1 MQKEGFSKAQA
12 ESKPT
17 RAVVLNM
24 KRSNEFG
31 RLQNVVL
38 QVFLKKMED
47 PMRKLFGQL
56 PVVFLSVLTLV
67 GFEGLASGGSLTRIC
82 GNELGRFCHNL
93 HVPSGGSL
101 RDARACCLKSHI
113 NEVSRACR
121 NHLAAEFATLRCS
134 AAGSSTGGS
143 TSSSS
148 TTSAEC
154 LRDPAACGMAR

>member
-1 MQKEGFSKAQA
+1 MAQT
-12 ESKPT
+12 ESNPT
-17 RAVVLNM
+17 RPVVLNM

-31 RLQNVVL
+31 RIQNVVF
-38 QVFLKKMED
+38 QVFLKKMEG
-47 PMRKLFGQL
+47 PMTKLFGQL

-82 GNELGRFCHNL
+82 GNELGRFCHTLN
-93 HVPSGGSL
+93 VPSGVSL

-134 AAGSSTGGS
+134 AAGSTTSGASSST
-143 TSSSS
+143 SS

-154 LRDPAACGMAR
+154 LRDPAACGVAR